1 MSSHCELIAEPD
13 SEQKLKEVLDKTALA
28 NTHGTPGSDYIAILL
43 DQKQAGEPIT
53 APHVRCTPFNRK
65 RVNKML
71 AAILR
76 SRSGSLGDVDA
87 EVLPMHDGDVLMFLD
102 GGQPGVQGR
111 MASVGKALCG
121 KLNKK
126 VVTVAYS
133 EESVTSRKMRVR
145 GVATVE
151 QSEGLT
157 LFTSG
162 QFSVPEKKRE
172 HYQGSNRGN
181 LLAWVKLPKWEQ
193 CWKLSFEKKKAL
205 YGKARVPVGG
215 TSVDADDED
224 GEEEE
229 VTEAGAIV
237 PMAIDASGNLYIPKN
252 RNNDNVEPVSFWSMP
267 IQFFKE
273 IFSSYHCKG
282 VYDMSAGDVR
292 VECSNACS
300 VYFCAVV
307 LMCHYFLVFVR
318 RWKCSKGMHC
328 HEKELHWHLLL

>member
-1 MSSHCELIAEPD
+1 MMG
-13 SEQKLKEVLDKTALA
+13 KT
-28 NTHGTPGSDYIAILL
+28 
-43 DQKQAGEPIT
+43 
-53 APHVRCTPFNRK
+53 
-65 RVNKML
+65 
-71 AAILR
+71 
-76 SRSGSLGDVDA
+76 
-87 EVLPMHDGDVLMFLD
+87 
-102 GGQPGVQGR
+102 
-111 MASVGKALCG
+111 LCG

-181 LLAWVKLPKWEQ
+181 LLAWVKLPNWEQ
-193 CWKLSFEKKKAL
+193 CWKLRFEKKKAL

-267 IQFFKE
+267 IQFFK
-273 IFSSYHCKG
+273 
-282 VYDMSAGDVR
+282 
-292 VECSNACS
+292 
-300 VYFCAVV
+300 
-307 LMCHYFLVFVR
+307 
-318 RWKCSKGMHC
+318 
-328 HEKELHWHLLL
+328 